1 MDGWAVLEELQADP
15 ALAPI
20 PVVMLSILD
29 EQEKGF
35 ALGAADYL
43 IKPFNRDRL
52 RTILAR
58 HRRSGVG
65 GRVLVVEDDDAARA
79 LLRDMLVKEGC
90 TVEVAEDGLAAL
102 AKVETEAPDLI
113 LLDLMMPRMD
123 GFQFLE
129 AMRAK
134 PGKENIPI
142 VVLTAKELSE
152 QERQRLAGEAK
163 KVLRKSLHSREELAA
178 EIRRVLAGGIEART
192 NA

>member
-1 MDGWAVLEELQADP
+1 
-15 ALAPI
+15 
-20 PVVMLSILD
+20 
-29 EQEKGF
+29 
-35 ALGAADYL
+35 
-43 IKPFNRDRL
+43 
-52 RTILAR
+52 
-58 HRRSGVG
+58 
-65 GRVLVVEDDDAARA
+65 
-79 LLRDMLVKEGC
+79 
-90 TVEVAEDGLAAL
+90 
-102 AKVETEAPDLI
+102 
-113 LLDLMMPRMD
+113 MD